1 MTNGLIREMED
12 LLFEK
17 IERINKCLSFY
28 ETLDDSIKVE
38 LCDVIFRSIDEELS
52 EIKRLDLDF
61 VLKLDKFKAEH
72 SILDLNELDYA
83 IKSDFAMIQKAV
95 DKILSLKEKLNE
107 YYDNTNLLRIKVK
120 EKSQENMK
128 KSRITSAYRN
138 INKI

>member
-52 EIKRLDLDF
+52 EIARLDLSF
-61 VLKLDKFKAEH
+61 VLKIDKYKAEH
-72 SILDLNELDYA
+72 NILDLNELEYA
-83 IKSDFAMIQKAV
+83 RKSDFAMVQKAV

-107 YYDNTNLLRIKVK
+107 YYDKTYWLRIKVK
-120 EKSQENMK
+120 EKSQDNMRK
-128 KSRITSAYRN
+128 TRITSAYRN
-138 INKI
+138 INKF